1 MENDIML
8 FGGLLLDRY
17 FHIDRWPARGQ
28 DGFLEREASFVGGCS
43 INMAVT
49 VQNLGGQA
57 HIVTCIGDDHTGRD
71 ILRYLDDHGLSKRLV
86 QPLHGTTGCCL
97 VFSEPEGERTFLT
110 HKGVETAFPPAF
122 ARDIL
127 TLASVWAGV
136 SGYYLL
142 GDEPSRILDC
152 LEELHNGGTRF
163 LFDPSPLVGDI
174 QPEILA
180 RMVRISDIL
189 TPNSTE
195 LVSFGAEAG
204 IADLVATG
212 KTVVLKRGSS
222 GGIVYAPEQTFDYDS
237 APCEAVDTTGAG
249 DSFSGALLYAMVN
262 HYPLQQGVE
271 LAARCAAKTCEVC
284 GPHGFWKLEEKDN
297 A

>member
-1 MENDIML
+1 MGNDIML

-28 DGFLEREASFVGGCS
+28 DGFLEREESFVGGCS

-57 HIVTCIGDDHTGRD
+57 DIVTCIGDDRTGRD

-86 QPLHGTTGCCL
+86 RPLHGTTGCCL

-127 TLASVWAGV
+127 SLASAWAGV

-142 GDEPSRILDC
+142 GDEPSRIMDC
-152 LEELHNGGTRF
+152 LEELHRGGTRF

-195 LVSFGAEAG
+195 LASFGTEAG
-204 IADLVATG
+204 IAGLVAAG

-222 GGIVYAPEQTFDYDS
+222 GGTVYAPEQTFDYDS

-249 DSFSGALLYAMVN
+249 DSFSGALLYVMAN

-284 GPHGFWKLEEKDN
+284 GPHGFWKLEESN
-297 A
+297 HA